1 MSVCVIDWLQGIER
15 NAERN
20 RVKAYINEFIET
32 HIEVEEVKS
41 LSQLVKEEYRWNLS
55 DNTAN
60 PDDDTLRSMKFRAR
74 NNYIVDTV
82 LCITEDSTA
91 WFNYKEANKWH
102 DRVNNVYLVDF
113 GNYQEP
119 KFERLEHFEEQFRI
133 DFNGDFDEDDIQNEL
148 WFEAF
153 GLEFSAPPILRQRI
167 NDITD
172 RTPRPAEERR
182 LAKLQNDKHVT
193 KTHSNPEAF
202 LQQERCVYTA
212 KEKEIATTTRKFFLN
227 KLDSGEMSES
237 DILMPNYIICPN
249 KEEERHPTKI
259 RYYKEIGCCECDV
272 CGYKYNS
279 TEETTEETAI
289 YKYITTGY
297 IY

>member
-32 HIEVEEVKS
+32 HIDVEEVKS
-41 LSQLVKEEYRWNLS
+41 LSQLVKEEYRYNLS
-55 DNTAN
+55 DSNAN
-60 PDDDTLRSMKFRAR
+60 PDDETIRAMKFRAR

-82 LCITEDSTA
+82 LCVTENSTA
-91 WFNYKEANKWH
+91 WFNYKEAVKWH
-102 DRVNNVYLVDF
+102 DRVENVYVVDF
-113 GNYQEP
+113 GNYIEP
-119 KFERLEHFEEQFRI
+119 KFERLEHFEDIFNI
-133 DFNGDFDEDDIQNEL
+133 DYNGEFDEDDILNGL
-148 WFEAF
+148 WFEAL
-153 GLEFSAPPILRQRI
+153 GLEFTAPPILHQRI

-172 RTPRPAEERR
+172 RATRPAEERKF
-182 LAKLQNDKHVT
+182 AKLNNIKHVT
-193 KTHSNPEAF
+193 KTHSNSEDF
-202 LQQERCVYTA
+202 LQQERCTYTK
-212 KEKEIATTTRKFFLN
+212 KEKEIATATRKFFLN
-227 KLDSGEMSES
+227 ALDKGEMTETEV
-237 DILMPNYIICPN
+237 LMPNYIVCPN
-249 KEEERHPTKI
+249 KEEIKHPTKI

-279 TEETTEETAI
+279 TEETTEETAL

>member
-20 RVKAYINEFIET
+20 RVKAYINEFIDSN
-32 HIEVEEVKS
+32 INVDEVKS
-41 LSQLVKEEYRWNLS
+41 LTRLVKEEYRWNIS
-55 DNTAN
+55 NNSTEPDDNTI
-60 PDDDTLRSMKFRAR
+60 RSMKTRAR
-74 NNYIVDTV
+74 NNYFVDTV
-82 LCITEDSTA
+82 LCITEDATA
-91 WFNYKEANKWH
+91 WFNYKEAIKWH
-102 DRVNNVYLVDF
+102 ERVENVYIVDF

-119 KFERLEHFEEQFRI
+119 KFERLEHFEEQFNI
-133 DFNGDFDEDDIQNEL
+133 DFDGTFDEDDIQNEL
-148 WFEAF
+148 WFEAL

-182 LAKLQNDKHVT
+182 RSKLLNEKHVT
-193 KTHSNPEAF
+193 KTHSNSEAF
-202 LQQERCVYTA
+202 LQQERCTYTA

-279 TEETTEETAI
+279 TEETTEETAL